1 MNKELTPEQE
11 LLEFFKA
18 LAEPKRLKLIGILAQ
33 KPCSVEEL
41 AAMVGLREST
51 VSHHLSYLSHAGL
64 VSARA
69 DGYYSIYQLEK
80 DFLHKMAERLLA
92 KETLP
97 AMAEDIDLDA
107 YDQKVLE
114 AFLLPEGRLKTL
126 PSQEKK
132 FLAVLR
138 YAVQLF
144 KEGKTY
150 PEKLVNQKLATLHED
165 TASLRRGLID
175 FRLMKRSNGVYT
187 RI

>member
-1 MNKELTPEQE
+1 MDTTLTPEQE

-69 DGYYSIYQLEK
+69 EGYYSIYQLEK
-80 DFLHKMAERLLA
+80 GFLHRMAERLLA

-97 AMAEDIDLDA
+97 AMAEDVNLDA
-107 YDQKVLE
+107 YDQKVMQS
-114 AFLLPEGRLKTL
+114 FLTAEGRLKAL
-126 PSQEKK
+126 PAQEIDKNK
-132 FLAVLR
+132 REGHRPPFCFCAKRLAGPASRCRWHASSGRIRSARGVGWR
-138 YAVQLF
+138 YPHA
-144 KEGKTY
+144 GW
-150 PEKLVNQKLATLHED
+150 LA
-165 TASLRRGLID
+165 SG
-175 FRLMKRSNGVYT
+175 
-187 RI
+187 